1 MSGTSAARQ
10 NARLPG
16 YAVDSGNKH
25 IGKTF
30 KATKVNNFWTFV
42 FPKDAI
48 ASKVE
53 LPLDARTTKIN
64 LIHSTLSGR
73 IEVFVDNE
81 LSYANMLDEAQ
92 KRMTPWKVA
101 KKYDLSPILFDAQI
115 HLKGHDVRVTVKNAS
130 ENQFKV
136 RDQNFCSSNCR
147 RDCFWTLLC
156 SFIVFSFW
164 FGLRF
169 IMSFAA
175 DQIQRRSWVFHLC

>member
-81 LSYANMLDEAQ
+81 LSFANMLDEAQ

-136 RDQNFCSSNCR
+136 QHRVSAQTPVVVIAVWCCHNFLSF
-147 RDCFWTLLC
+147 CFGFVVLPCANRT
-156 SFIVFSFW
+156 SPW
-164 FGLRF
+164 FFEL
-169 IMSFAA
+169 
-175 DQIQRRSWVFHLC
+175 